1 LTNVTGEESGLPNAA
16 RFVKDFLRGSTYTFA
31 TAIADLIDNSIEAK
45 ATQIDLIVDLQ
56 SFEVILMDN
65 GNGMG
70 DSEHHESMKVAAE
83 TREYTSTDLGK
94 YGTGMK
100 AASLSQAKRL
110 IVATRAKGSTSCTV
124 RCLDVDH
131 VVRTNDWARVTQ
143 VLSVNSLPMTVQNH
157 LQKTQGTAIIWQ
169 NLDRVFGDRELSVEK
184 KQSELIAMAELTE
197 QHVSLV
203 FHKFLTGEVKGYS
216 KVNITLNG
224 NALTPWDPFARQE
237 KTILIAEKDVVIGSQ
252 GGKASVK
259 TYLLPGDKEWSSPE
273 AKAISSGP
281 KTFNNAQGFYV
292 YRNGRLIIGGG
303 WQRFRSIEPHVSL
316 ARISLEFDSSVDHIL
331 KVPVDKSSITIP
343 QTTRTLLAAL
353 VAEICKKADE
363 RYRKQKQLENTGLP
377 KLPGRNTSTP
387 VVTRRI
393 TAAAVIDAIEKV
405 AKSQALEVE
414 LAAIKQ
420 AIRAEAPS
428 VADEVGW

>member
-1 LTNVTGEESGLPNAA
+1 MSNVTGEESGLPNAG
-16 RFVKDFLRGSTYTFA
+16 RFVRDFLRGSTYTFA
-31 TAIADLIDNSIEAK
+31 TAIADLIDNSIEAR
-45 ATQIDLIVDLQ
+45 ATQIDLVVDLEH
-56 SFEVILMDN
+56 FEVILLDN
-65 GNGMG
+65 GNGMS
-70 DSEHHESMKVAAE
+70 DSVHHESMKVAAE
-83 TREYTSTDLGK
+83 TRDYSESDLGK

-110 IVATRAKGSTSCTV
+110 IVATREASSVRSTV

-131 VVRTNDWARVTQ
+131 VVKTNDWGRVTQ
-143 VLSVNSLPMTVQNH
+143 VLSFESLPLVAQRHLNKDHGTV
-157 LQKTQGTAIIWQ
+157 IVWQ
-169 NLDRVFGDRELSVEK
+169 NLDRLFGDRELSAEK
-184 KQSELIAMAELTE
+184 KKSELMAMSELTE

-203 FHKFLTGEVKGYS
+203 FHKFLTGEVKGYKKIS
-216 KVNITLNG
+216 ITLNG
-224 NALTPWDPFARQE
+224 NSLTPWDPFARKE
-237 KTILIAEKDVVIGSQ
+237 KTILVSEKDVVIGSQ
-252 GGKASVK
+252 GGKAIVK
-259 TYLLPGDKEWSSPE
+259 TYVLPGDKEWSSSE

-343 QTTRTLLAAL
+343 QTTRTLLIPI
-353 VAEICKKADE
+353 VADVCKKADE
-363 RYRKQKQLENTGLP
+363 RYRKQKQLENSGLA
-377 KLPGRNTSTP
+377 KLPGRSAGSS

-393 TAAAVIDAIEKV
+393 TASAVVEAIEKV
-405 AKSQALEVE
+405 AKSQALEKE
-414 LAAIKQ
+414 LEAIKI
-420 AIRAEAPS
+420 AVRTEAPS